1 MKNRSVRPFIAAVA
15 LLTACRSKQ
24 PVPPAPAVQAVP
36 VAQPET
42 EEVAADPAPMP
53 VLPREPARTAAPTD
67 AEVHAVLDRSFA
79 GFGACFAAVPS
90 HTTKPPYL
98 LRFTVAPTGKVVS
111 VGVDG
116 LTDAQHCVFDV
127 FAGTPFPA
135 WRGAAMP
142 YTLPLGADG
151 RPATAAAATDGG

>member
-1 MKNRSVRPFIAAVA
+1 MM
-15 LLTACRSKQ
+15 ACRSKQ
-24 PVPPAPAVQAVP
+24 PVSPAPALPSAPAVEAQPQAQAEAEEVQA
-36 VAQPET
+36 
-42 EEVAADPAPMP
+42 APQP

-67 AEVHAVLDRSFA
+67 AEVHAALDRSFA
-79 GFGACFAAVPS
+79 GIGACFAAVP
-90 HTTKPPYL
+90 TRAGKPPYL

-135 WRGAAMP
+135 WRGAAVP
-142 YTLPLGADG
+142 YTLSLGADG
-151 RPATAAAATDGG
+151 HPAAAPSAPADGG